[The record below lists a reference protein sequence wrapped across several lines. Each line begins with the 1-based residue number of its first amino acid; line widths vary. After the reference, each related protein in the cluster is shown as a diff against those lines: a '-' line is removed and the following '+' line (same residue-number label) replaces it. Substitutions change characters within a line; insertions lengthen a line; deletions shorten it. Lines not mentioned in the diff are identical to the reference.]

1 MTSPSLSEE
10 LEQITFI
17 YIYIPPL
24 KPYLLYCNEAE
35 TTRYIIDIAL
45 NLDINVGEN
54 INLKYENYMQLSS
67 ELEILYSNF
76 IVPLSYMCYRTCTI
90 HFAKKIEEICIK
102 NSNKANRTSTTRSI
116 RSHGGWL

>member
-1 MTSPSLSEE
+1 MTSPSPSEE

-17 YIYIPPL
+17 YIYIPRL

-45 NLDINVGEN
+45 SLDINVGEN

-67 ELEILYSNF
+67 ELEILYSTF
-76 IVPLSYMCYRTCTI
+76 TIPLLYVLQDLCHTLC
-90 HFAKKIEEICIK
+90 KK
-102 NSNKANRTSTTRSI
+102 NKGN
-116 RSHGGWL
+116 LY